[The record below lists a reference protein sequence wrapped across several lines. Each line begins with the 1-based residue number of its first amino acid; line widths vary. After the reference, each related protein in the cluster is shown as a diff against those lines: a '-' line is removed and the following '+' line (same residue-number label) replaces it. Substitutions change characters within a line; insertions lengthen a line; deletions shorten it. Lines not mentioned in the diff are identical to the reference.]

1 MYKTNMQR
9 CPYIHEMK
17 ERLLG
22 EQPPVEQI
30 QPAKKPVTP
39 PSSKM
44 DQQQL
49 LLPQQQPVGT
59 VVKLNPDGY
68 GSHTSPTHLRPDRTP
83 LMPKQPEDDFHVYH
97 TKAYPKNAKTSL
109 FIIMSFVY
117 AKLLVVVCIAYVFSD
132 VVTHNI
138 PLYYYEGFFTYLY
151 GMSILF
157 LLYVFCF
164 LLQESSCCAGNEK
177 EIKVKQPPKQK
188 AKEKEKERKQEEE
201 KKKKEEKEQKKK
213 EEKEKKKEKD
223 KKSKKQ
229 DKQKASSSK
238 TKPDGSRDPDFNI
251 SFSFEDIKR
260 EKFPR
265 KMRDMVQAE
274 AEITTNGTNG
284 RAFVQKSTTYRRNSE
299 GVVDAEDVVPVPVIE
314 ITEKA
319 RQKGASHDQL
329 RHNSSQGPQPPE
341 GAGAPPP
348 PAPPPSA
355 PAAHVNNVDVEGGA
369 AVVPERNPAQQ
380 PKVKCKRKTTQND
393 HSHGSFFLRIG
404 AIAFGLGTMIY
415 NGLEFGVFFEIP
427 FNSPCYMILRGVNP
441 VLQMIFTFMQMYF
454 IFMNSRLNIHRFKVV
469 ARFGLMHVVATNL
482 CVWIR
487 TLVLEY
493 IKEITIYHRDLLNGT
508 SVSPT
513 NTAPFAESI
522 KQHTLRNANTIL
534 GTHLAKPDVLPSTT
548 TTSTTTTTTATSLL
562 AATIAATPYN
572 VKKFVTTTARSV
584 YPYFNNI
591 ITTTTTLPTTTTRK
605 VFTTAKTIPTTMYR
619 TIQTTAAPFINHPT
633 TTAPTRAPTTF
644 APPTMSTL
652 RTTAAHSWQVFTTQ
666 RPLTPTTPRSL
677 SSSTYATFK
686 DFFDLRS
693 FNNIVANEIANV
705 VDEPEVVDNFAA
717 NSSEMLED
725 IQPEALINYNYFMR
739 NISYEN
745 DSCGRINIMG
755 TIVQDSAPYLF
766 PFIIEYSLI
775 GAAVIYCMW
784 KHIGRN
790 PRYVTQED
798 LEHRLE
804 IMLSRRAVA
813 MAQAQQGRVDCVGAS
828 KGLFFGLL
836 MLVASLICL
845 ILFFVLIHHKE
856 LGLLAIYLADVSHCV
871 LMVLSIVAIIIG
883 FIRMRA
889 VKTTH
894 VNCRVQGLKF
904 RTEEQSDLNDIL
916 LRVSA
921 FGLFTYAVFSVIAG
935 HFKAFSVEP
944 NMLVMV
950 TGILSVVQVVLQ
962 LLFIADVSRRRV
974 HLPEHDRTKPGR
986 QVVTFLLICNIT
998 MWIIYTFET
1007 QKVEANPVQKRF
1019 YGFLTWAIV
1028 QRVTLPLCIFHRFH
1042 SAVTLAEIWK
1052 TSYKARLE

>member
-1 MYKTNMQR
+1 MLKYKVQDKQCDERLQNVVKCRVKIYKITNMQR

-22 EQPPVEQI
+22 EQLPGDPTSDKLAQPP
-30 QPAKKPVTP
+30 QPL
-39 PSSKM
+39 KM

-49 LLPQQQPVGT
+49 LPSQQPVAT
-59 VVKLNPDGY
+59 IVKLNPDGY
-68 GSHTSPTHLRPDRTP
+68 GSHTSPTHHRVDRTP
-83 LMPKQPEDDFHVYH
+83 LMPKQPEDDFQHYY
-97 TKAYPKNAKTSL
+97 TKTFPKNAKTSL

-117 AKLLVVVCIAYVFSD
+117 AKLLVVVCVAYVISD

-164 LLQESSCCAGNEK
+164 LLQESACCSGNEK
-177 EIKVKQPPKQK
+177 EKKVKPPPKQK
-188 AKEKEKERKQEEE
+188 SKEKEKERKKEEE
-201 KKKKEEKEQKKK
+201 KKKKEEKEKQKMEEKQKKQK
-213 EEKEKKKEKD
+213 EKEKEKEKD

-229 DKQKASSSK
+229 
-238 TKPDGSRDPDFNI
+238 
-251 SFSFEDIKR
+251 EKR

-265 KMRDMVQAE
+265 KMRDVVQSRTE
-274 AEITTNGTNG
+274 LNNS
-284 RAFVQKSTTYRRNSE
+284 KSTTYRRNSE
-299 GVVDAEDVVPVPVIE
+299 GVVDAEDVVPVPVAE
-314 ITEKA
+314 LSKSA
-319 RQKGASHDQL
+319 AL
-329 RHNSSQGPQPPE
+329 RHQSSPVVSQGSQPQPQPQE
-341 GAGAPPP
+341 PPSAVPPP
-348 PAPPPSA
+348 PVLPPSA
-355 PAAHVNNVDVEGGA
+355 PVAGHPVTNNVDLESG
-369 AVVPERNPAQQ
+369 VVVQQVPPTREAQQ
-380 PKVKCKRKTTQND
+380 VTTKSKCKRKTTQND

-415 NGLEFGVFFEIP
+415 NGLEFGSFFEVP
-427 FNSPCYMILRGVNP
+427 FTSPCYMILRGVNP

-469 ARFGLMHVVATNL
+469 ARFGLMHVVATNI

-493 IKEITIYHRDLLNGT
+493 IKEITLYHHYLLNDTT
-508 SVSPT
+508 ST
-513 NTAPFAESI
+513 EMAPFAESI
-522 KQHTLRNANTIL
+522 RQHTLRNANTVL
-534 GTHLAKPDVLPSTT
+534 GTHVAKPDVI
-548 TTSTTTTTTATSLL
+548 TTSTTASSLL
-562 AATIAATPYN
+562 AAVTTASTPAS
-572 VKKFVTTTARSV
+572 VKKFVTTTARNA
-584 YPYFNNI
+584 YPIFNNI
-591 ITTTTTLPTTTTRK
+591 ITTTTTLPPTTTRIAEEPELLSNDLSHQSSMLVNNNSEILDNIMPQALIK
-605 VFTTAKTIPTTMYR
+605 YFN
-619 TIQTTAAPFINHPT
+619 Q
-633 TTAPTRAPTTF
+633 
-644 APPTMSTL
+644 
-652 RTTAAHSWQVFTTQ
+652 
-666 RPLTPTTPRSL
+666 SL
-677 SSSTYATFK
+677 S
-686 DFFDLRS
+686 
-693 FNNIVANEIANV
+693 
-705 VDEPEVVDNFAA
+705 
-717 NSSEMLED
+717 
-725 IQPEALINYNYFMR
+725 
-739 NISYEN
+739 N

-775 GAAVIYCMW
+775 GAAVIYVMW

-790 PRYVTQED
+790 PRFVTQED

-836 MLVASLICL
+836 MLVGSLICL
-845 ILFFVLIHHKE
+845 ILFFVLIRNPE

-871 LMVLSIVAIIIG
+871 LMVLSILAIIIG
-883 FIRMRA
+883 FIR
-889 VKTTH
+889 
-894 VNCRVQGLKF
+894 VQGLKF
-904 RTEEQSDLNDIL
+904 KTEEQSDLNDIL

-935 HFKAFSVEP
+935 HLNAFTKEP
-944 NMLVMV
+944 NLLVMI
-950 TGILSVVQVVLQ
+950 TGILSVVQVILQ

-986 QVVTFLLICNIT
+986 QVVTFLLICNLT

-1007 QKVEANPVQKRF
+1007 QKVEANPVQKDF
-1019 YGFLTWAIV
+1019 YGFLAWAIV
-1028 QRVTLPLCIFHRFH
+1028 QRITLPLCIFHRFH

>member
-1 MYKTNMQR
+1 MQR

-22 EQPPVEQI
+22 EQTTIGQI
-30 QPAKKPVTP
+30 QSTKKPQL
-39 PSSKM
+39 SSASKIM
-44 DQQQL
+44 TDQQQP
-49 LLPQQQPVGT
+49 LLPPQPVGT

-68 GSHTSPTHLRPDRTP
+68 GSHTSPTHIVADHRTP
-83 LMPKQPEDDFHVYH
+83 LTKQSAADGDDNFGRFYH
-97 TKAYPKNAKTSL
+97 RKLFPKNAKTSL

-164 LLQESSCCAGNEK
+164 LLQESSCCAGSEK
-177 EIKVKQPPKQK
+177 VEKVKPPPKQK
-188 AKEKEKERKQEEE
+188 PKDKEKELKKEEEE
-201 KKKKEEKEQKKK
+201 KKKKKEKEK
-213 EEKEKKKEKD
+213 EEKKKKDKEKD
-223 KKSKKQ
+223 KEKKSKKQ
-229 DKQKASSSK
+229 EKQKASTSK

-251 SFSFEDIKR
+251 SFSFEDI
-260 EKFPR
+260 
-265 KMRDMVQAE
+265 
-274 AEITTNGTNG
+274 
-284 RAFVQKSTTYRRNSE
+284 KSTTYRRNSE

-314 ITEKA
+314 LT
-319 RQKGASHDQL
+319 SPD
-329 RHNSSQGPQPPE
+329 RHRHHSSQGPGSQQQQQQE
-341 GAGAPPP
+341 GPPP
-348 PAPPPSA
+348 PQPPPPPTNASGT
-355 PAAHVNNVDVEGGA
+355 NNVDVESG
-369 AVVPERNPAQQ
+369 AVVQQ
-380 PKVKCKRKTTQND
+380 HQVQKTRCKRKTTQSE

-427 FNSPCYMILRGVNP
+427 FTSPCYMILRGVNP
-441 VLQMIFTFMQMYF
+441 LLQMIFTFMQMYF

-493 IKEITIYHRDLLNGT
+493 IKEITIYHRELLKT
-508 SVSPT
+508 TLTLPT
-513 NTAPFAESI
+513 TTLAPFAESI
-522 KQHTLRNANTIL
+522 KQHALRNANTVL
-534 GTHLAKPDVLPSTT
+534 GTHVAKPDLVPTLNKN
-548 TTSTTTTTTATSLL
+548 ATSLL
-562 AATIAATPYN
+562 KN
-572 VKKFVTTTARSV
+572 FVSTTARTV
-584 YPYFNNI
+584 YPYFNNPFAPGLSTPKSSI
-591 ITTTTTLPTTTTRK
+591 FTTSTTAKNALITTAKSLLHPQWRSAAPFANQHFHNLPTTIAPRTIATTLLTKLTTTTTTTLPTTLSTLKTTVARSF
-605 VFTTAKTIPTTMYR
+605 VT
-619 TIQTTAAPFINHPT
+619 PT
-633 TTAPTRAPTTF
+633 TTAPTTSTMGTAFRTF
-644 APPTMSTL
+644 AP
-652 RTTAAHSWQVFTTQ
+652 
-666 RPLTPTTPRSL
+666 
-677 SSSTYATFK
+677 STYGTIK
-686 DFFDLRS
+686 DFFDLGN
-693 FNNIVANEIANV
+693 FNSIVSNDVANVAEESEFSNEFSNAISENGT
-705 VDEPEVVDNFAA
+705 EFLDNLTPQAF
-717 NSSEMLED
+717 
-725 IQPEALINYNYFMR
+725 IRYFTK
-739 NISYEN
+739 NFTGVSN

-775 GAAVIYCMW
+775 GAAVIYCIW
-784 KHIGRN
+784 KHIGRY
-790 PRYVTQED
+790 PRYETQED

-804 IMLSRRAVA
+804 LMLSRRAVA
-813 MAQAQQGRVDCVGAS
+813 IAQAQQGRVDCVGAS

-845 ILFFVLIHHKE
+845 ILFFVLVHHKE

-871 LMVLSIVAIIIG
+871 LMILSIIAIIIG
-883 FIRMRA
+883 FIR
-889 VKTTH
+889 
-894 VNCRVQGLKF
+894 VQNLKF

-935 HFKAFSVEP
+935 HYKAFTVEP

-950 TGILSVVQVVLQ
+950 TGILSVAQVILQ

-1028 QRVTLPLCIFHRFH
+1028 QRLTLPLCIFHRFH

>member
-1 MYKTNMQR
+1 MLKYKVQDKQCDERLQNVVKCRVKIYKITNMQR

-22 EQPPVEQI
+22 EQLPGDPTSDKLAQPP
-30 QPAKKPVTP
+30 QPL
-39 PSSKM
+39 KM

-49 LLPQQQPVGT
+49 LPSQQPVAT
-59 VVKLNPDGY
+59 IVKLNPDGY
-68 GSHTSPTHLRPDRTP
+68 GSHTSPTHHRVDRTP
-83 LMPKQPEDDFHVYH
+83 LMPKQPEDDFQHYY
-97 TKAYPKNAKTSL
+97 TKTFPKNAKTSL

-117 AKLLVVVCIAYVFSD
+117 AKLLVVVCVAYVISD

-164 LLQESSCCAGNEK
+164 LLQESACCSGNEK
-177 EIKVKQPPKQK
+177 EKKVKPPPKQK
-188 AKEKEKERKQEEE
+188 SKEKEKERKKEEE
-201 KKKKEEKEQKKK
+201 KKKKEEKEKQKMEEKQKKQK
-213 EEKEKKKEKD
+213 EKEKEKEKD

-229 DKQKASSSK
+229 
-238 TKPDGSRDPDFNI
+238 
-251 SFSFEDIKR
+251 EKR

-265 KMRDMVQAE
+265 KMRDVVQSRTE
-274 AEITTNGTNG
+274 LNNS
-284 RAFVQKSTTYRRNSE
+284 KSTTYRRNSE
-299 GVVDAEDVVPVPVIE
+299 GVVDAEDVVPVPVAE
-314 ITEKA
+314 LSKSA
-319 RQKGASHDQL
+319 AL
-329 RHNSSQGPQPPE
+329 RHQSSPVVSQGSQPQPQPQE
-341 GAGAPPP
+341 PPSAVPPP
-348 PAPPPSA
+348 PVLPPSA
-355 PAAHVNNVDVEGGA
+355 PVAGHPVTNNVDLESG
-369 AVVPERNPAQQ
+369 VVVQQVPPTREAQQ
-380 PKVKCKRKTTQND
+380 VTTKSKCKRKTTQND

-415 NGLEFGVFFEIP
+415 NGLEFGSFFEVP
-427 FNSPCYMILRGVNP
+427 FTSPCYMILRGVNP

-469 ARFGLMHVVATNL
+469 ARFGLMHVVATNI

-493 IKEITIYHRDLLNGT
+493 IKEITLYHHYLLNDTT
-508 SVSPT
+508 ST
-513 NTAPFAESI
+513 EMAPFAVAEEPELLSNDLSHQSSMLVNNNSEILDNIMPQALI
-522 KQHTLRNANTIL
+522 K
-534 GTHLAKPDVLPSTT
+534 
-548 TTSTTTTTTATSLL
+548 
-562 AATIAATPYN
+562 
-572 VKKFVTTTARSV
+572 
-584 YPYFNNI
+584 YFN
-591 ITTTTTLPTTTTRK
+591 
-605 VFTTAKTIPTTMYR
+605 
-619 TIQTTAAPFINHPT
+619 Q
-633 TTAPTRAPTTF
+633 
-644 APPTMSTL
+644 
-652 RTTAAHSWQVFTTQ
+652 
-666 RPLTPTTPRSL
+666 SL
-677 SSSTYATFK
+677 S
-686 DFFDLRS
+686 
-693 FNNIVANEIANV
+693 
-705 VDEPEVVDNFAA
+705 
-717 NSSEMLED
+717 
-725 IQPEALINYNYFMR
+725 
-739 NISYEN
+739 N

-775 GAAVIYCMW
+775 GAAVIYVMW

-790 PRYVTQED
+790 PRFVTQED

-836 MLVASLICL
+836 MLVGSLICL
-845 ILFFVLIHHKE
+845 ILFFVLIRNPE

-871 LMVLSIVAIIIG
+871 LMVLSILAIIIG
-883 FIRMRA
+883 FIR
-889 VKTTH
+889 
-894 VNCRVQGLKF
+894 VQGLKF
-904 RTEEQSDLNDIL
+904 KTEEQSDLNDIL

-935 HFKAFSVEP
+935 HLNAFTKEP
-944 NMLVMV
+944 NLLVMI
-950 TGILSVVQVVLQ
+950 TGILSVVQVILQ

-986 QVVTFLLICNIT
+986 QVVTFLLICNLT

-1007 QKVEANPVQKRF
+1007 QKVEANPVQKDF
-1019 YGFLTWAIV
+1019 YGFLAWAIV
-1028 QRVTLPLCIFHRFH
+1028 QRITLPLCIFHRFH

>member
-1 MYKTNMQR
+1 MLKHKVQDRECDERLQNLDVVKCRVKIYKINMQR

-22 EQPPVEQI
+22 EQVPVEQI
-30 QPAKKPVTP
+30 QPAKKPSTP
-39 PSSKM
+39 PPAKM
-44 DQQQL
+44 DQL
-49 LLPQQQPVGT
+49 QPVAT
-59 VVKLNPDGY
+59 VVKLNPDGF
-68 GSHTSPTHLRPDRTP
+68 GSHTSPTHVRADMAP

-97 TKAYPKNAKTSL
+97 TKVYPKNAKTSL

-132 VVTHNI
+132 SVTHNI

-151 GMSILF
+151 GMSIWF
-157 LLYVFCF
+157 LLYVFLF
-164 LLQESSCCAGNEK
+164 LLQESSCCAGNER
-177 EIKVKQPPKQK
+177 EPKVKPPPKQK
-188 AKEKEKERKQEEE
+188 TKEKEKELKQEEE

-213 EEKEKKKEKD
+213 EEKEKKEKA
-223 KKSKKQ
+223 KKSKKP

-238 TKPDGSRDPDFNI
+238 TKPDGTRDPDFNI

-260 EKFPR
+260 EMFPR
-265 KMRDMVQAE
+265 KMRDLVQAK
-274 AEITTNGTNG
+274 AELG
-284 RAFVQKSTTYRRNSE
+284 RTFNMKSTTYRRNSE
-299 GVVDAEDVVPVPVIE
+299 GVVDAEDVVPVPVAE
-314 ITEKA
+314 LSERVQA
-319 RQKGASHDQL
+319 ADH
-329 RHNSSQGPQPPE
+329 RHSSQGPQQE
-341 GAGAPPP
+341 GGAPPP
-348 PAPPPSA
+348 PVPPPTA
-355 PAAHVNNVDVEGGA
+355 PVSEHINNVDVESGVA
-369 AVVPERNPAQQ
+369 LTQQSAQLS
-380 PKVKCKRKTTQND
+380 KCKRKTTQND

-427 FNSPCYMILRGVNP
+427 LNSPCYMILRGINP
-441 VLQMIFTFMQMYF
+441 LLQMIFTFMQMYF
-454 IFMNSRLNIHRFKVV
+454 IFMNSRLNIHRFKVI

-493 IKEITIYHRDLLNGT
+493 IKEITIYHRDLLNAT
-508 SVSPT
+508 SVVATEGS
-513 NTAPFAESI
+513 PFAERLFPASI
-522 KQHTLRNANTIL
+522 RQHILRNANTVL
-534 GTHLAKPDVLPSTT
+534 GTHLAKPDVLPASVTTTARSLFAATVAATPSNVKQIISTTARTVYPYVNNIVTKSTT
-548 TTSTTTTTTATSLL
+548 TTSTTTTT
-562 AATIAATPYN
+562 
-572 VKKFVTTTARSV
+572 
-584 YPYFNNI
+584 
-591 ITTTTTLPTTTTRK
+591 LP
-605 VFTTAKTIPTTMYR
+605 
-619 TIQTTAAPFINHPT
+619 
-633 TTAPTRAPTTF
+633 
-644 APPTMSTL
+644 PPTIRIADEPNL
-652 RTTAAHSWQVFTTQ
+652 VNE
-666 RPLTPTTPRSL
+666 L
-677 SSSTYATFK
+677 SSAV
-686 DFFDLRS
+686 L
-693 FNNIVANEIANV
+693 N
-705 VDEPEVVDNFAA
+705 
-717 NSSEMLED
+717 NSSELLD
-725 IQPEALINYNYFMR
+725 NLSPQPFIGFFTR
-739 NISYEN
+739 NITASS

-813 MAQAQQGRVDCVGAS
+813 MAHAQQGRVDCVGAS

-845 ILFFVLIHHKE
+845 ILFFVMIHHKD

-883 FIRMRA
+883 FIR
-889 VKTTH
+889 
-894 VNCRVQGLKF
+894 VQNLKF
-904 RTEEQSDLNDIL
+904 KTEEQSDLNDIL

-935 HFKAFSVEP
+935 HFKALTMEP
-944 NMLVMV
+944 NMLVMI
-950 TGILSVVQVVLQ
+950 TGILSVLQVVLQ

-998 MWIIYTFET
+998 MWIIYTFEA
-1007 QKVEANPVQKRF
+1007 QKVEANPVQKNF

-1028 QRVTLPLCIFHRFH
+1028 QRLTLPLCIFHRFH